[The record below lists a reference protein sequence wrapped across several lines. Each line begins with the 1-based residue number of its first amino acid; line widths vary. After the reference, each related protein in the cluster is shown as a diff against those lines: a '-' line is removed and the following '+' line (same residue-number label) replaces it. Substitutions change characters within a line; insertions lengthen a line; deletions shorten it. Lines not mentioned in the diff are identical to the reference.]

1 MQYSLVQARI
11 LEEHRIE
18 GGIHQ
23 RGQNLWLYDESC
35 LEDKRVIT
43 AVPHLKSQT
52 NTLISFEGWHDQSHR
67 TQLTDL
73 TSLAKTVFSVRNKLP
88 ATSALSKKKIN
99 GEEDEKIK
107 FDPKIIPPRKSYSR
121 HFEIVIALK
130 KFTISSFK

>member
-1 MQYSLVQARI
+1 MNEKINKSNSIMGLIRRTFTYIDAPIFLM
-11 LEEHRIE
+11 
-18 GGIHQ
+18 
-23 RGQNLWLYDESC
+23 LY
-35 LEDKRVIT
+35 K
-43 AVPHLKSQT
+43 A
-52 NTLISFEGWHDQSHR
+52 
-67 TQLTDL
+67 
-73 TSLAKTVFSVRNKLP
+73 LAKTVFSVRNKLP